1 MVIIKD
7 VNYASLGTPS
17 QDSPTG
23 YTSKGSDKA
32 NREIR
37 RLKTGEHFVAK
48 RRATTQLAANSQF
61 FLTPAGENL
70 KNAGAIESHPAYL
83 LCPMFPLI
91 VAARIFIDGH
101 IKFFAAGSY
110 DSSPSAIV
118 GLAGTAG
125 RWAHD
130 HQGIC
135 RERGTK
141 PYSGWSIADGRSG
154 AKFSKATSLRDIMG
168 HVLTGVV
175 QALLPTC
182 GSSKIISKV

>member
-7 VNYASLGTPS
+7 VDYASLVTPS
-17 QDSPTG
+17 QHSRTG
-23 YTSKGSDKA
+23 YTSKGSDK
-32 NREIR
+32 IR

-48 RRATTQLAANSQF
+48 RRATTQLAANSQLL
-61 FLTPAGENL
+61 LTPAGENL
-70 KNAGAIESHPAYL
+70 KSAGAIESHPAYL
-83 LCPMFPLI
+83 FCPMFPLI

-101 IKFFAAGSY
+101 IKGFAAGSY

-135 RERGTK
+135 RQRGTK
-141 PYSGWSIADGRSG
+141 TYFGWSIADAFHITRGLLSHHGRR
-154 AKFSKATSLRDIMG
+154 TCTERVLHLG
-168 HVLTGVV
+168 HM
-175 QALLPTC
+175 
-182 GSSKIISKV
+182 